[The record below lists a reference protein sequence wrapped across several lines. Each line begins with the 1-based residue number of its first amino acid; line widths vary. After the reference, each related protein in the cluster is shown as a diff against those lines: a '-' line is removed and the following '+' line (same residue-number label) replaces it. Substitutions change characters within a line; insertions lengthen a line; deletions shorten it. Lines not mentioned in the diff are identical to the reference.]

1 MKYSERRKQL
11 ARGKRVI
18 IWSKIERRSAF
29 FMGKRISLC
38 CHFPWKITT
47 HVTTCMSYFA
57 FSVFLEK
64 RYIYL
69 LGRSKR
75 PPAGLWDITI
85 PMLTRVVVKNLTG
98 NNQKIRTFAGS
109 WYHHGHGC
117 LTAYFP
123 VHLLLFDQVKKR
135 LFIFFS
141 LGCYYFVVLPPLLV
155 GQSITSIPS
164 VSSILNCPPFPSQKN
179 KISIAFC

>member
-1 MKYSERRKQL
+1 
-11 ARGKRVI
+11 
-18 IWSKIERRSAF
+18 
-29 FMGKRISLC
+29 MGKRISLC

-85 PMLTRVVVKNLTG
+85 PMVTGVVVKNLTG

-109 WYHHGHGC
+109 WLSNC
-117 LTAYFP
+117 LFSCSLTSLWP
-123 VHLLLFDQVKKR
+123 SEKETVHFFLPWLLLFCGTSTTISWAEYN
-135 LFIFFS
+135 FYAI
-141 LGCYYFVVLPPLLV
+141 
-155 GQSITSIPS
+155 SILY
-164 VSSILNCPPFPSQKN
+164 ILNCPPFTRLSLPK
-179 KISIAFC
+179 K

>member
-1 MKYSERRKQL
+1 
-11 ARGKRVI
+11 
-18 IWSKIERRSAF
+18 
-29 FMGKRISLC
+29 MGKRISLC
-38 CHFPWKITT
+38 CHFPWKIT

-109 WYHHGHGC
+109 WYHQLLIFLFTYFS
-117 LTAYFP
+117 LT
-123 VHLLLFDQVKKR
+123 KWKR
-135 LFIFFS
+135 DCSFFS
-141 LGCYYFVVLPPLLV
+141 PLVCYYFVVLPPLLV

-164 VSSILNCPPFPSQKN
+164 VSSILNCPPFTRLSLPQKN

>member
-135 LFIFFS
+135 LFIFS
-141 LGCYYFVVLPPLLV
+141 PLVVIILWYFHHY
-155 GQSITSIPS
+155 
-164 VSSILNCPPFPSQKN
+164 
-179 KISIAFC
+179 